1 VHRPNE
7 LMTKFQHAYR
17 QGFSTKTALVQMT
30 EEWLTCLDEGKL
42 LVRAAFLDFTA
53 AFDVI
58 DHSLL
63 IAKPKCFFHT
73 RH

>member
-42 LVRAAFLDFTA
+42 L
-53 AFDVI
+53 
-58 DHSLL
+58 
-63 IAKPKCFFHT
+63 
-73 RH
+73 